1 MPQVCFAECEQ
12 LCPCSAHQPSTQ
24 LWVLQTLWGCAQPC
38 WPEKSLNAP
47 RPPLPW
53 VQRSRDINL
62 GILEGRFLPQPTVCQ
77 PSSGDKRVSG
87 KKIKAWLPLAGI
99 TLGASQLAEGIVGIL
114 LWTKGQLMNW
124 VMAGGDGTWEKQG
137 TEGAVGRTPFPWQG
151 QLPAACLAGGLC
163 VPVWAPC
170 RQGGRV
176 PALTLPWQLSP
187 CISAAGLR
195 EGGEVGVSVAV

>member
-62 GILEGRFLPQPTVCQ
+62 GILEGRFLPQPTMCQ

-187 CISAAGLR
+187 CISAAGLQ